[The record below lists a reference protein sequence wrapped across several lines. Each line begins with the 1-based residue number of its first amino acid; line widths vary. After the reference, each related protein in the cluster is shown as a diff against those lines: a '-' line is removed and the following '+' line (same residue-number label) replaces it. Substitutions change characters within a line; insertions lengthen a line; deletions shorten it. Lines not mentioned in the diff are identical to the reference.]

1 MRGKSWLFE
10 GKVLGCAVVTVA
22 LIPKR
27 EFEKTDE
34 EEKNKF
40 IRDTVEDLT
49 PLFLSRIQHIEDHVL
64 YLNTKENWDN
74 QK

>member
-34 EEKNKF
+34 EEKNEF
-40 IRDTVEDLT
+40 IRDTAGDVT
-49 PLFLSRIQHIEDHVL
+49 PLFFSRIQHIEGHVL

-74 QK
+74 KK

>member
-1 MRGKSWLFE
+1 MFSF
-10 GKVLGCAVVTVA
+10 T
-22 LIPKR
+22 KR

-34 EEKNKF
+34 EKKNEF
-40 IRDTVEDLT
+40 IHDTAGDVT
-49 PLFLSRIQHIEDHVL
+49 PLYISRIQHIEDHVL

>member
-10 GKVLGCAVVTVA
+10 GKVLGCVVVTVA

-34 EEKNKF
+34 EEKNEF
-40 IRDTVEDLT
+40 IRDMAGDVT
-49 PLFLSRIQHIEDHVL
+49 PLFFSRIQHIEDHVL

-74 QK
+74 KK

>member
-34 EEKNKF
+34 EEKNEF
-40 IRDTVEDLT
+40 IRDMAGDVT
-49 PLFLSRIQHIEDHVL
+49 PLFFFQ
-64 YLNTKENWDN
+64 NTTYRRPRPIFKH
-74 QK
+74 KRKLG